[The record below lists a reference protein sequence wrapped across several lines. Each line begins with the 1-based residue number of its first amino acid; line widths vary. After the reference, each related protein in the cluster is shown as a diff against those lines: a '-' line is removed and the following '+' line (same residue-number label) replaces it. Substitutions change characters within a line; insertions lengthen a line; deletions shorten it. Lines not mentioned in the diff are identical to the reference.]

1 LNLTNNLII
10 YQTIFDPIFTNKK
23 KRPLKQLNKTKFQ
36 TSTNEYNIPRTF
48 SQHGLLIDKYLNK
61 ISVDEDSTNDSFLRN
76 DFIRFVFLFVFLFLI
91 FYFRNSLLKPFRER
105 QKRSVL
111 KYSV

>member
-1 LNLTNNLII
+1 M
-10 YQTIFDPIFTNKK
+10 FDPIFANKNSK
-23 KRPLKQLNKTKFQ
+23 SFKQLNKTKSQ
-36 TSTNEYNIPRTF
+36 TSTIEYKIPKTYHE
-48 SQHGLLIDKYLNK
+48 HGLLIDKYLNK
-61 ISVDEDSTNDSFLRN
+61 ISIDDQDTINNSVPWN
-76 DFIRFVFLFVFLFLI
+76 DFIGFILLFICLSLI

>member
-1 LNLTNNLII
+1 M
-10 YQTIFDPIFTNKK
+10 FDPIFTNNKNK
-23 KRPLKQLNKTKFQ
+23 LFKQLNKPKYQ
-36 TSTNEYNIPRTF
+36 TSTTEYKVPRTF
-48 SQHGLLIDKYLNK
+48 HEHGLLIDKYLNK
-61 ISVDEDSTNDSFLRN
+61 ISIDEQDSINNSVLWN
-76 DFIRFVFLFVFLFLI
+76 DFIRFGLLFICLSLI